1 MDEIVP
7 VISVESVAGCN
18 PHKAMRILEDLGNQV
33 SRQAII
39 GCQVVDFIG

>member
-1 MDEIVP
+1 
-7 VISVESVAGCN
+7 
-18 PHKAMRILEDLGNQV
+18 MRILEDLSHQV